1 MKHWKEFLNQRIYDI
16 DYERLV
22 ESQEIE
28 TRKIIEHL
36 ELIWD
41 PNCLMPEKIPLD
53 LSKYLLSPM
62 PGLLLKIC
70 VDEGQTIKAGEELA
84 VVEAMKMENSLRAS
98 KDVKIKSI
106 LTTEGANLA
115 VDQKILEFED

>member
-1 MKHWKEFLNQRIYDI
+1 M
-16 DYERLV
+16 
-22 ESQEIE
+22 
-28 TRKIIEHL
+28 
-36 ELIWD
+36 
-41 PNCLMPEKIPLD
+41 
-53 LSKYLLSPM
+53 
-62 PGLLLKIC
+62 KIC
-70 VDEGQTIKAGEELA
+70 VEEGQTIKSGEELA

>member
-1 MKHWKEFLNQRIYDI
+1 M
-16 DYERLV
+16 
-22 ESQEIE
+22 
-28 TRKIIEHL
+28 
-36 ELIWD
+36 
-41 PNCLMPEKIPLD
+41 
-53 LSKYLLSPM
+53 
-62 PGLLLKIC
+62 KIC

>member
-1 MKHWKEFLNQRIYDI
+1 
-16 DYERLV
+16 
-22 ESQEIE
+22 
-28 TRKIIEHL
+28 
-36 ELIWD
+36 
-41 PNCLMPEKIPLD
+41 
-53 LSKYLLSPM
+53 
-62 PGLLLKIC
+62 LKIC